1 MLNGGEG
8 SLSICLDQP
17 NLFLSWG
24 TKVVLSSKIDSAGK
38 AEDKG
43 NAVESL
49 RFEDE
54 DNGSLLELFPF
65 DRLFTL
71 EYKYISSEI

>member
-1 MLNGGEG
+1 M
-8 SLSICLDQP
+8 
-17 NLFLSWG
+17 
-24 TKVVLSSKIDSAGK
+24 LSSKVDSAGK

-54 DNGSLLELFPF
+54 DNGSLLEMFPF

-71 EYKYISSEI
+71 EYKYPLEHINDNKSHLPTSIFGQNYIPVSIS